1 VTTKQTTRK
10 YPAPIYAAAG
20 AGDLAYQALRTIPAR
35 VAELRGKT
43 AVPEID
49 VERLRVVARRNA
61 AAFRAGAQAAQEK
74 AVEIYTD
81 LVARGEQVVS
91 GGAKTAQTAIT
102 EVAANVET
110 DAAKT
115 ARATGKPVATKSTV
129 AKATKAA
136 RPAAD
141 R

>member
-1 VTTKQTTRK
+1 VTTKQTTKK
-10 YPAPIYAAAG
+10 YPAPVYAAAG
-20 AGDLAYQALRTIPAR
+20 AADLAYQALRTIPAQ

-49 VERLRVVARRNA
+49 VERLRGVARRNA
-61 AAFRAGAQAAQEK
+61 AAVRAGAQAAQER
-74 AVEIYTD
+74 AVAIYTD

-91 GGAKTAQTAIT
+91 GGVKTAQTAIA
-102 EVAANVET
+102 EVASNVET

-115 ARATGKPVATKSTV
+115 AKATGRPVATKTTA

-141 R
+141 K